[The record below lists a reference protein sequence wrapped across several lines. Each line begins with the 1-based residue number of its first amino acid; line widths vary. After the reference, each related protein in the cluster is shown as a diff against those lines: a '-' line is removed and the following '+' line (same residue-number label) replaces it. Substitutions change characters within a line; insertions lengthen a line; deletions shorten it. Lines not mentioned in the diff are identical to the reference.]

1 MQPYLHESRHL
12 HALKRA
18 RGAGGR
24 FLNTKKLQQSTRTR
38 GNTAESSM
46 HQMENYRDGDDNA
59 TYASNSDARNMQNHT
74 SDKGGGTTQQH
85 PLFVYM

>member
-12 HALKRA
+12 HAVNRA

-38 GNTAESSM
+38 GNTAESNM
-46 HQMENYRDGDDNA
+46 HQIENYRDGDDT
-59 TYASNSDARNMQNHT
+59 TYASNTAARIMQNCI
-74 SDKGGGTTQQH
+74 SDKGGGTTQQQ

>member
-38 GNTAESSM
+38 GNTAES
-46 HQMENYRDGDDNA
+46 
-59 TYASNSDARNMQNHT
+59 NSDARNMQNYT